1 LRGRGSFGSERA
13 AAPTGS
19 LRKTELALI
28 RQALAEVNG
37 NLAQAAARLGIHR
50 VTLYRKLKRHGL
62 AV

>member
-1 LRGRGSFGSERA
+1 
-13 AAPTGS
+13 

-37 NLAQAAARLGIHR
+37 NLAQAASRLGIHR